1 MAEQDPWAPF
11 EGKYK
16 IHEESREF
24 GRLLLASGAKPFS
37 ELGVKTTRELVISL
51 FTALAGEVEFDGEDT
66 EILVPSPYTSEGIP
80 VSVYTP
86 ASRPEVP
93 AILIYFHG
101 GGLVVCNR
109 KTHETTAKII
119 ARDSG
124 AIVLN
129 VEYRLLP
136 NPDAL
141 YAPFEDTEVVTR
153 WVLKNKEVVGGKA
166 NSKVGVGGD
175 SAGGQLAAGV
185 TNEIQGLDFQILV
198 YPLADTSL
206 SQDSV
211 KEFKEVVLLNEATMQ
226 FFLDNA
232 YNHIPDVLT
241 NPRVNNMARTN
252 TASSPPAL
260 IILAELDP
268 LRGCGI
274 EYAEKLRAAG
284 VKVQLE
290 IMKGVP
296 HGFFN
301 LINPF
306 KTTTAQAY
314 GYIVQ
319 FLKQFQ

>member
-1 MAEQDPWAPF
+1 MAAQDPWSPF

-24 GRLLLASGAKPFS
+24 ARLLISRGSKPYS
-37 ELGVKTTRELVISL
+37 ELGVKKSRLQAESVCSLV
-51 FTALAGEVEFDGEDT
+51 AGAIDFDGEET
-66 EILVPSPYTSEGIP
+66 EIIVPSPYTKQGIP
-80 VSVYTP
+80 VSIYKP

-93 AILIYFHG
+93 SILIYFHG
-101 GGLVVCNR
+101 GGMVICSR
-109 KTHETTAKII
+109 KTHETTLKII

-136 NPDAL
+136 DPDAV
-141 YAPFEDTEVVTR
+141 YAPFEDAEVVTR
-153 WVLKNKEVVGGKA
+153 WVLENKEAVGGKP

-175 SAGGQLAAGV
+175 SAGGQLAIGV
-185 TNEIQGLDFQILV
+185 TNEVPGLDFQILI

-206 SQDSV
+206 SQDTV
-211 KEFKEVVLLNEATMQ
+211 REFKQVVGLNEGALK
-226 FFLDNA
+226 FFFDNA
-232 YNHIPDVLT
+232 YNHIPDLLT
-241 NPRVNNMARTN
+241 NPRVNGLARTN

-268 LRGCGI
+268 LTGSGI

-290 IMKGVP
+290 IIQGVP
-296 HGFFN
+296 HGFFGMRKVY
-301 LINPF
+301 

-314 GYIVQ
+314 DYIVK
-319 FLKQFQ
+319 FLNQFQ